1 MFPRGKGVDQGVA
14 PSKVDPDALFG
25 TGTARLARV
34 EVKPSKSQKGGKKK
48 ASEEVEALEM
58 SMNSRVGLGMV
69 KTMSSKAMKIER
81 MAPGK
86 YQVGTLAMGF
96 VLQTTENKAIVSLPG
111 GCVGTVE
118 LAEVSDVAANVLA
131 KNGGKDYSSVAKKNK
146 KELKIS
152 DLLSVNQMVR
162 VYVMQQME
170 KGKKKRNDI
179 ALSMRS
185 SYINRYLQMK
195 NISAGFTLSGCI
207 ASEEDHGYVVSAG
220 ISSYSFF
227 MPSKNVSKSSGGG
240 LVKGKSYSIIVNK
253 REREDGSGDDGRL
266 AELDCRDAHNHA
278 NA

>member
-14 PSKVDPDALFG
+14 PSKADPDALFG

-58 SMNSRVGLGMV
+58 SVNSRVGLGMV

-118 LAEVSDVAANVLA
+118 LAEVSDVAANELA
-131 KNGGKDYSSVAKKNK
+131 KSGDKDTSSAAKKKNK

-162 VYVMQQME
+162 VYVMQQQQME

-195 NISAGFTLSGCI
+195 NVSAGFTLSGCI

-227 MPSKNVSKSSGGG
+227 MPSKNVSKSSGGR
-240 LVKGKSYSIIVNK
+240 LVKGKSYSIQSLY
-253 REREDGSGDDGRL
+253 R
-266 AELDCRDAHNHA
+266 
-278 NA
+278 